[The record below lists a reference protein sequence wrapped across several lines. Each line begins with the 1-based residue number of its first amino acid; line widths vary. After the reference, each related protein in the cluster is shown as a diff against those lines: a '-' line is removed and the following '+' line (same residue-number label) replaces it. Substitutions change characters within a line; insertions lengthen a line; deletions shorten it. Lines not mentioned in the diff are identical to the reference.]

1 MKKLLIISTLFLF
14 FGAVACEDDNDVEPQ
29 DIVAQGIVENP
40 QVTAWQYGTH
50 ILVSEDDSIMYALK
64 SSAINLDDYI
74 DEEVEIYGRLI
85 AGYPVD
91 TGPEYVEVI
100 TLDRINL

>member
-1 MKKLLIISTLFLF
+1 MKKLLIISTLLLF
-14 FGAVACEDDNDVEPQ
+14 FIAVSCDDDDDVQPQ
-29 DIVAQGIVENP
+29 DIVTQGIIENP

-50 ILVSEDDSIMYALK
+50 VLVSEDDSIMFALK
-64 SSAINLDDYI
+64 SSAISLDDYI

-91 TGPEYVEVI
+91 TGPEYIEVI
-100 TLDRINL
+100 TIDRIN